1 MILWVGMQTIFAFS
15 PHNKI
20 QIIFSCHGFLAR
32 IVTCANEGLRGEIFA
47 FHYAM
52 ELLWQWQ
59 WGARGF
65 QRSHFLTIAFTHI
78 RMIVIYLCKYSRESS
93 GIAPNGVEQLDTWKG
108 TWEPPKNVIII
119 FNSFLA
125 RYIIHSIFIGTQNHE
140 KKRHFMIVGES
151 ERELGRSVARQLWCH
166 YGAPMGISHDHVDC
180 WLKGSNRL

>member
-1 MILWVGMQTIFAFS
+1 
-15 PHNKI
+15 
-20 QIIFSCHGFLAR
+20 
-32 IVTCANEGLRGEIFA
+32 
-47 FHYAM
+47 M

-140 KKRHFMIVGES
+140 KKRHFMIVGGRES
-151 ERELGRSVARQLWCH
+151 ESWEEASLDNYDAIMVHLWEFHMTMWIVGWRGVIVFSVNKQESSKRRFMDVTVIFFLQWIRRAQWRKVLE
-166 YGAPMGISHDHVDC
+166 MENS
-180 WLKGSNRL
+180 RLLEK